1 MVEFFQ
7 NIWNGLVLNKDEIVL
22 FFTSSNF
29 VAFITTI
36 VMLVK
41 QLKANKSSNET
52 NKGLKTSLDGA
63 VSIAADVVS
72 IRDNTSST
80 NDKLVTVQN
89 DLESFKKEIYYTLDT
104 IVQKM
109 DAVLEVQSIVY
120 STIKDET
127 IRKNVNGI
135 LMDAK
140 HTETA
145 TRASLKEEVESL
157 RKKLKEKTDV
167 IKDVVEDAVVEDTA
181 VKDASVKV
189 KKVTATNK
197 RSVPR
202 Y

>member
-7 NIWNGLVLNKDEIVL
+7 NIWNWFVLNKDEIVL

-29 VAFITTI
+29 VAFMTTI

-41 QLKANKSSNET
+41 QLKANKSNNET
-52 NKGLKTSLDGA
+52 NKGLKTSLDNA

-72 IRDNTSST
+72 IRDNSSAA
-80 NDKLVTVQN
+80 NDQLVTVQN
-89 DLESFKKEIYYTLDT
+89 DFESFKKETYDALDV

-109 DAVLEVQSIVY
+109 NAVLEVQSIVY

-127 IRKNVNGI
+127 IRKNVSGI

-140 HTETA
+140 YTETA
-145 TRASLKEEVESL
+145 TRASLEAEVESL
-157 RKKLKEKTDV
+157 RKKVNEKIEV
-167 IKDVVEDAVVEDTA
+167 IKDVVEDAA
-181 VKDASVKV
+181 VKV
-189 KKVTATNK
+189 KKVTANNK
-197 RSVPR
+197 SSVPR

>member
-7 NIWNGLVLNKDEIVL
+7 NICNWFVLNKDEIVL

-29 VAFITTI
+29 VAFMTTI

-41 QLKANKSSNET
+41 QLKANKSNNET
-52 NKGLKTSLDGA
+52 NKGLKTSLDNA

-72 IRDNTSST
+72 IRDNSSAT
-80 NDKLVTVQN
+80 NDQLVTVQN
-89 DLESFKKEIYYTLDT
+89 DLESFKKETYDALDV

-109 DAVLEVQSIVY
+109 NAVLEVQSIVY

-127 IRKNVNGI
+127 IRKNVSGI

-140 HTETA
+140 YTETA
-145 TRASLKEEVESL
+145 TRASLEAEVESL
-157 RKKLKEKTDV
+157 RKKVNEKIEV
-167 IKDVVEDAVVEDTA
+167 IKDVVEDAA
-181 VKDASVKV
+181 VKV
-189 KKVTATNK
+189 KKVTTNNK
-197 RSVPR
+197 SSVPR

>member
-1 MVEFFQ
+1 MVEFFR
-7 NIWNGLVLNKDEIVL
+7 NIWNWFVLNKDEIVL

-52 NKGLKTSLDGA
+52 NKGLKTSLDNA
-63 VSIAADVVS
+63 TSIAGDVVS
-72 IRDNTSST
+72 IKDNVNST
-80 NDKLVTVQN
+80 NDILSTVKN
-89 DLESFKKEIYYTLDT
+89 DTESFKKEAFDLLDV

-109 DAVLEVQSIVY
+109 NSVLEVQSIVY

-127 IRKNVNGI
+127 IRKNVSGI

-140 HTETA
+140 YIETS
-145 TRASLKEEVESL
+145 TRASLEAEIESL
-157 RKKLKEKTDV
+157 KSKLNEKIEV
-167 IKDVVEDAVVEDTA
+167 IKDVVEDTA
-181 VKDASVKV
+181 VKV
-189 KKVTATNK
+189 KKVTSNNNK
-197 RSVPR
+197 SSVPR

>member
-7 NIWNGLVLNKDEIVL
+7 NIWNWFVLNKDEIVL

-29 VAFITTI
+29 VAFMTTI

-41 QLKANKSSNET
+41 QLKSNKANNET
-52 NKGLKTSLDGA
+52 NKGLKSSLDNA
-63 VSIAADVVS
+63 VSIASDVVS
-72 IRDNTSST
+72 IRDNSAAT
-80 NDKLVTVQN
+80 NDQLLTVQT
-89 DLESFKKEIYYTLDT
+89 DFEEFKKETYDALDV

-109 DAVLEVQSIVY
+109 NAVLEVQSLVY

-140 HTETA
+140 YAETA
-145 TRASLKEEVESL
+145 TRASLEAEVETL
-157 RKKLKEKTDV
+157 RKKVNEKIEV
-167 IKDVVEDAVVEDTA
+167 IKDVVEDTA
-181 VKDASVKV
+181 VKVRKV
-189 KKVTATNK
+189 SANNK
-197 RSVPR
+197 SSVPR

>member
-7 NIWNGLVLNKDEIVL
+7 NIWNWFVLNKDEIVL

-29 VAFITTI
+29 VAFMTTI

-41 QLKANKSSNET
+41 QLRANKVNNET
-52 NKGLKTSLDGA
+52 NNELKASLDNA
-63 VSIAADVVS
+63 VSIASDVVS
-72 IRDNTSST
+72 IRDNSAAT
-80 NDKLVTVQN
+80 NDQLLTVQT
-89 DLESFKKEIYYTLDT
+89 DLEEFKKETYDALDV

-109 DAVLEVQSIVY
+109 NAVLEVQSLVY

-140 HTETA
+140 YAETS
-145 TRASLKEEVESL
+145 TRASLEAEVESL
-157 RKKLKEKTDV
+157 RKKVNEKIEV
-167 IKDVVEDAVVEDTA
+167 IKDVVEDTA
-181 VKDASVKV
+181 VKV
-189 KKVTATNK
+189 KKVTNNNQS
-197 RSVPR
+197 SVPR

>member
-7 NIWNGLVLNKDEIVL
+7 NIWNWFVLNKDEIVL

-29 VAFITTI
+29 VAFMTTI

-41 QLKANKSSNET
+41 QLKANKSNNET
-52 NKGLKTSLDGA
+52 NKGLKTSLDNA

-72 IRDNTSST
+72 IRDNSSAT
-80 NDKLVTVQN
+80 NDQLVTVQN
-89 DLESFKKEIYYTLDT
+89 DLESFKKETYDALDV

-109 DAVLEVQSIVY
+109 NAVLEVQSIVY

-127 IRKNVNGI
+127 IRKNVSGI

-140 HTETA
+140 YTETA
-145 TRASLKEEVESL
+145 TRASLEAEVESL
-157 RKKLKEKTDV
+157 RKKVNEKIEV
-167 IKDVVEDAVVEDTA
+167 IKDVVEDAA
-181 VKDASVKV
+181 VKV
-189 KKVTATNK
+189 KKVTANNK
-197 RSVPR
+197 SSVPR

>member
-7 NIWNGLVLNKDEIVL
+7 NIWNWFVSNKDEIVL

-29 VAFITTI
+29 VAFMTTV

-52 NKGLKTSLDGA
+52 NKGLKTSLDSA
-63 VSIAADVVS
+63 VSMAADVID
-72 IRDNTSST
+72 IRDKSSAT
-80 NDKLVTVQN
+80 NDQLVTVQN
-89 DLESFKKEIYYTLDT
+89 DLESFKKDTCDALDV

-109 DAVLEVQSIVY
+109 NAVLEVQSIVY

-140 HTETA
+140 YAETA
-145 TRASLKEEVESL
+145 VRASLEAEVESL
-157 RKKLKEKTDV
+157 RKKVNEKIEV
-167 IKDVVEDAVVEDTA
+167 IKDVVEDTA
-181 VKDASVKV
+181 VKV
-189 KKVTATNK
+189 KKVAVNNK
-197 RSVPR
+197 SSIPR

>member
-7 NIWNGLVLNKDEIVL
+7 NIWNWFVLNKDEIVL

-29 VAFITTI
+29 VAFMTTI

-41 QLKANKSSNET
+41 QLKANKNSNET
-52 NKGLKTSLDGA
+52 NKGLKTSLDNA

-72 IRDNTSST
+72 IRDNSATT
-80 NDKLVTVQN
+80 NDQLVTVQN
-89 DLESFKKEIYYTLDT
+89 DLESFKKETCDALDV

-109 DAVLEVQSIVY
+109 NAVLEVQSIVY

-127 IRKNVNGI
+127 IRKNVSGI

-140 HTETA
+140 YTETA
-145 TRASLKEEVESL
+145 TRASLEAEVESL
-157 RKKLKEKTDV
+157 RKKVSEKIEV
-167 IKDVVEDAVVEDTA
+167 IKDVVEDAA
-181 VKDASVKV
+181 VKV
-189 KKVTATNK
+189 KKVTTNNK
-197 RSVPR
+197 SSVPR